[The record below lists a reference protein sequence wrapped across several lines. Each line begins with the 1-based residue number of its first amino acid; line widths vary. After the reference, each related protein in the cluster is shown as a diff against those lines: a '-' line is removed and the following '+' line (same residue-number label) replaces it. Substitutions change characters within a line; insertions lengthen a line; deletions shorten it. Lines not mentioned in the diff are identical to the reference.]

1 MKIVENTIEILGMIS
16 REDYKKNQNE
26 IENNS
31 KLRFYNNKDDFNLRL
46 QNMKHDSLKYY
57 LVVLIAILFLFLL
70 SVLLKDEVP
79 DDSTKKILQIVIG
92 IAIGAIVCFFNFYVR
107 DKLIS
112 KYTKF
117 SVFIFPI
124 QTLTFLYLFYK
135 VLDQSEQYRIL
146 GFVVMS
152 ILLFLVSCKFIRFLP
167 LYMIDTYNKNITIF
181 LTIVTLIFGP
191 DLTSDWGMVSL
202 SYLLNI
208 TLIQILLDLRLE
220 KNQAEAEKIFE
231 KILIDDH
238 DAKYA
243 DLLRCY
249 AKGGNKYREK
259 ILENKQFLKVINEI
273 ENNNC

>member
-70 SVLLKDEVP
+70 SVLFKDEVP

>member
-57 LVVLIAILFLFLL
+57 LGVLIAILFLFLL
-70 SVLLKDEVP
+70 SVLFKDEVP

-181 LTIVTLIFGP
+181 LTIVTLMFGP
-191 DLTSDWGMVSL
+191 DLASDWGMVSL

>member
-57 LVVLIAILFLFLL
+57 LGVLIAILFLFLL
-70 SVLLKDEVP
+70 SVLFKDEVP